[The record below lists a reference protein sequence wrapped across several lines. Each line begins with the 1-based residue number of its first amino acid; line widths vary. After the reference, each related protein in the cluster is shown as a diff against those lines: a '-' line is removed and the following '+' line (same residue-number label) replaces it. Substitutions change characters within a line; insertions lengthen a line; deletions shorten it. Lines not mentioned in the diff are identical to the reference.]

1 MKSFLFFLCILTS
14 FSAANAEFEVLDDN
28 NLSSI
33 SGQAGVTIETDFYAT
48 IGRVEYQDE
57 GYAVIN
63 DVEIGGANKATYFGK
78 DWGTSSHS
86 GPKLDG
92 SIITLD
98 ILPDGD
104 LVIAGS
110 VDPKLG
116 GGIIDFGISAGAIE
130 LMDSN
135 KLQPARLI
143 DSVNVTGVITKFRTK
158 IDAQTSHFITEAEF
172 GIDDLDIDFSGLNM
186 KVENVLLAAPSYFE
200 SLEDWGP
207 QGLALQDVTV
217 KTSFELYADD
227 EGLMIDLQNLDFD
240 MQVGAISIGEHRV
253 GSVALDNVN
262 ISQSSTLIRGHL

>member
-1 MKSFLFFLCILTS
+1 MKPLFFS
-14 FSAANAEFEVLDDN
+14 FCLFSTFSLANAEFEALDDD
-28 NLSSI
+28 NLSEI
-33 SGQAGVTIETDFYAT
+33 SGQAGVTIESDFQAT
-48 IGRVEYQDE
+48 IGRLEYQDE
-57 GYAVIN
+57 GYAVVNNIA
-63 DVEIGGANKATYFGK
+63 IGGANKATYFGK
-78 DWGTSSHS
+78 DWGASSHS

-92 SIITLD
+92 SIITID
-98 ILPDGD
+98 ILADGD

-116 GGIIDFGISAGAIE
+116 GGIIDFGISTGAIQ
-130 LMDSN
+130 LMAEN
-135 KLQPARLI
+135 KLQSATLV
-143 DSVNVTGVITKFRTK
+143 DSINMSGVITKFRTK

-217 KTSFELYADD
+217 ETSFELYADD
-227 EGLMIDLQNLDFD
+227 DGLRIDLHSMDFD
-240 MQVGAISIGEHRV
+240 MQIGAVSIGEHQV

-262 ISQSSTLIRGHL
+262 ITQSSTLIRGHL